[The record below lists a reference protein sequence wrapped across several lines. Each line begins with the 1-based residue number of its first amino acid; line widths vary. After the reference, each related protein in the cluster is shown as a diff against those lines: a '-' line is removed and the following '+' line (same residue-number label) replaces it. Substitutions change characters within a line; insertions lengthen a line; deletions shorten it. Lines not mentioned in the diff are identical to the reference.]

1 MGGRG
6 DCLASQWGDEGNCE
20 KSGNTGT
27 KELIPNIIIGIQYY
41 LDGLPEGMEGVMA
54 EYDMAV
60 IGGDKRT
67 AYMVPFFR
75 EMGYRVICYKLSRVK
90 GEMIAADGVAES
102 LKQAVESAKIIVAG
116 IPIEKKGIV
125 HIRELSRHLRKRHKV
140 FGGVIPEAFRQ
151 ECDERGI
158 CCYDYMKDE
167 SIAVFNAVATAEG
180 AILEAMAHKDTNIHR
195 SHTLV
200 LGYGRCGMVL
210 AQKLKALSA
219 FVTVC
224 GNSAIEMAKAEAMG
238 METLFLDQ
246 LAEKIGEF
254 EYIYN
259 TIPALVLEEGM
270 LGKLQ
275 EDALIIDIAS
285 GKGGVDYQ
293 AAERLE
299 VKALHCLGLP
309 GKYAGKISAKRL
321 TEYVVDKL

>member
-1 MGGRG
+1 
-6 DCLASQWGDEGNCE
+6 
-20 KSGNTGT
+20 
-27 KELIPNIIIGIQYY
+27 
-41 LDGLPEGMEGVMA
+41 MA
-54 EYDMAV
+54 EYDIAV

-67 AYMVPFFR
+67 AYMIPFFR
-75 EMGYRVICYKLSRVK
+75 EMGYRVICYKICRVK
-90 GEMIAADGVAES
+90 GGAIAADGEADS
-102 LKQAVESAKIIVAG
+102 LKQAVESARIIVGG

-125 HIRELSRHLRKRHKV
+125 HIRELSRHIRKHHKV

-158 CCYDYMKDE
+158 CCYDYMRDE

-180 AILEAMAHKDTNIHR
+180 AILEALIHKDTNIHR
-195 SHTLV
+195 SNTLV

-210 AQKLKALSA
+210 AQKLKGLSA

-224 GNSAIEMAKAEAMG
+224 GSNPIELARAEAMG
-238 METLFLDQ
+238 METLL
-246 LAEKIGEF
+246 LSRLEERVGEF

-259 TIPALVLEEGM
+259 TIPALALEEGI
-270 LGKLQ
+270 LGKVQ
-275 EDALIIDIAS
+275 KDVLIIDIAS

-309 GKYAGKISAKRL
+309 GKYAGRISAKRL